1 MSTRL
6 KTLSAS
12 SLIAA
17 LALTGCTSEQ
27 PPPAAGNGS
36 SPVGDPIPSAAT
48 VTDPDAVLEV
58 EDQTSEGPTVLAR
71 AAATD
76 GGFVVVYGDDGR
88 NTLGTGIVEPGT
100 EPQDVQVSLA
110 EEPTEQ
116 IELIARLFADT
127 DGNGLFSAGD
137 QPITNGEDDDS
148 DDAEAFAGEQEAF
161 TFQGKKVVNS

>member
-6 KTLSAS
+6 MTLSAS
-12 SLIAA
+12 SLLVA

-27 PPPAAGNGS
+27 PPPRGSGS
-36 SPVGDPIPSAAT
+36 SPVGDPVPSAA
-48 VTDPDAVLEV
+48 VVQDPAAVLEV

-71 AAATD
+71 AAATA

-110 EEPTEQ
+110 EEPTEEIQ
-116 IELIARLFADT
+116 LIARLFADT

-137 QPITNGEDDDS
+137 QPISNGEDDES
-148 DDAEAFAGEQEAF
+148 DDGEQFAGEQEEF